1 MSVDMNQ
8 FHTVFFE
15 ESQEHLQT
23 MEELLLNIST
33 DAPDAEELNSI
44 FRAAHSIKGGSG
56 IFGFDALTGL
66 THVMETILDRARNNE
81 LELTTDIVDV
91 LLATT
96 DTLGDILQAY
106 QDESEINW
114 HQIEEGKAALESI
127 LSAEDDE
134 GASAEP
140 SPAADIIEQD
150 DSFGFFD
157 DAPGQ
162 PEVEIATQD
171 DDSFGFFDD
180 APGQPEAEIVTQDDD
195 SFGFFD
201 DAPGQPQQ
209 ATNSSEEDD
218 GFGFFDDA
226 PGQSQ
231 ADTTASETKHD
242 ENDGSFGFFTEPKP
256 AQPIKDEDAYGF
268 FDQEKSSATTP
279 TNKPPARAAKPPA
292 KKPAKTATKNDASSI
307 RVETTK
313 IDTVV
318 NLVGEMVITQSI
330 LSMIGDD
337 VEGNTGEK
345 LSGAI
350 DELSR
355 NIREI
360 QEAVMSMRMIPV
372 SFVFNRFPRLVRDL
386 AKTLDK
392 KIDLIIEGGETEVDK
407 SMIEKLAD
415 PLTHLVRNSLDHG
428 IEPLEKRLAAGKPET
443 GTVVLKAEQ
452 RGGNILISIQDD
464 GGGLNR
470 DKILEK
476 ALSNGLDVDPKMPDE
491 DIWQLIFAPGFSTAE
506 AVTDVSG
513 RGVGMDVVRKNLEAI
528 QGGIDIV
535 SVGGQGSTFTIRLPL
550 TLAIIDGM
558 CVSVG
563 SETYIIPLLNIIESL
578 QPKPEQIKTLA
589 NDTMLWSRDQYWPL
603 ISLREQMQIDEPG
616 KSIENSIIVLVEIGK
631 KRYGIIVDQLLG
643 KQQVVIKSLERHY
656 KKVDGISGA
665 TIMGDGRV
673 AMIIDVDN
681 LMKNEPI
688 NQVGLA

>member
-1 MSVDMNQ
+1 
-8 FHTVFFE
+8 
-15 ESQEHLQT
+15 
-23 MEELLLNIST
+23 
-33 DAPDAEELNSI
+33 
-44 FRAAHSIKGGSG
+44 
-56 IFGFDALTGL
+56 
-66 THVMETILDRARNNE
+66 
-81 LELTTDIVDV
+81 
-91 LLATT
+91 
-96 DTLGDILQAY
+96 
-106 QDESEINW
+106 
-114 HQIEEGKAALESI
+114 
-127 LSAEDDE
+127 
-134 GASAEP
+134 
-140 SPAADIIEQD
+140 
-150 DSFGFFD
+150 
-157 DAPGQ
+157 
-162 PEVEIATQD
+162 
-171 DDSFGFFDD
+171 
-180 APGQPEAEIVTQDDD
+180 
-195 SFGFFD
+195 
-201 DAPGQPQQ
+201 
-209 ATNSSEEDD
+209 
-218 GFGFFDDA
+218 
-226 PGQSQ
+226 
-231 ADTTASETKHD
+231 
-242 ENDGSFGFFTEPKP
+242 
-256 AQPIKDEDAYGF
+256 
-268 FDQEKSSATTP
+268 
-279 TNKPPARAAKPPA
+279 
-292 KKPAKTATKNDASSI
+292 
-307 RVETTK
+307 
-313 IDTVV
+313 
-318 NLVGEMVITQSI
+318 
-330 LSMIGDD
+330 
-337 VEGNTGEK
+337 
-345 LSGAI
+345 
-350 DELSR
+350 
-355 NIREI
+355 
-360 QEAVMSMRMIPV
+360 MSMRMIPV

-491 DIWQLIFAPGFSTAE
+491 EVWQLIFAPGFSTAD

-513 RGVGMDVVRKNLEAI
+513 RGVGMDVVRKNIEAI

-535 SVGGQGSTFTIRLPL
+535 SVAGQGSTFTIKLPL

-563 SETYIIPLLNIIESL
+563 TETYIIPLLNIIESL

-616 KSIENSIIVLVEIGK
+616 KPIENSIIVLVEIGK

-665 TIMGDGRV
+665 TIMGDGKV

>member
-33 DAPDAEELNSI
+33 DDPDAEELNSI

-66 THVMETILDRARNNE
+66 THVMETILDKARNHE
-81 LELTTDIVDV
+81 LDLTTDIVDV

-96 DTLGDILQAY
+96 DTLGAILQAY

-114 HQIEEGKAALESI
+114 EQIEEGKAALEGI
-127 LSAEDDE
+127 LSTE
-134 GASAEP
+134 GETTGVP
-140 SPAADIIEQD
+140 EQTPAAET
-150 DSFGFFD
+150 
-157 DAPGQ
+157 A
-162 PEVEIATQD
+162 ED

-180 APGQPEAEIVTQDDD
+180 APGQPDLSADQEEDG
-195 SFGFFD
+195 FGFFD
-201 DAPGQPQQ
+201 DAPGHSQPD
-209 ATNSSEEDD
+209 TVSEEDD

-226 PGQSQ
+226 PGQPET
-231 ADTTASETKHD
+231 DNSEAQTSHD
-242 ENDGSFGFFTEPKP
+242 DSEGGFGFFTEPRP

-268 FDQEKSSATTP
+268 FEQEKPATTP
-279 TNKPPARAAKPPA
+279 ASSSAAKASKPA
-292 KKPAKTATKNDASSI
+292 AKAPAKTAGKADAGSI

-330 LSMIGDD
+330 LSMIGEE

-345 LSGAI
+345 LNGAI

-386 AKTLDK
+386 ARTLDK

-476 ALSNGLDVDPKMPDE
+476 AIANGLDVDPKMPDE
-491 DIWQLIFAPGFSTAE
+491 DVWQLIFAPGFSTAE

-513 RGVGMDVVRKNLEAI
+513 RGVGMDVVRKNIEAI

-535 SVGGQGSTFTIRLPL
+535 SVAGQGSTFTIKLPL

-563 SETYIIPLLNIIESL
+563 NETYIIPLLNIIESL

-603 ISLREQMQIDEPG
+603 VSLREQMQIDEPTRPV
-616 KSIENSIIVLVEIGK
+616 ENSIIVLVEIGK

-665 TIMGDGRV
+665 TIMGDGKV

-681 LMKNEPI
+681 LIKNEQI

>member
-15 ESQEHLQT
+15 ESLEHLQT

-33 DAPDAEELNSI
+33 DAPDAEDLNSI

-114 HQIEEGKAALESI
+114 LQIEESKAALESI
-127 LSAEDDE
+127 LSAEDGE
-134 GASAEP
+134 SASAELP
-140 SPAADIIEQD
+140 PAADIIEQ
-150 DSFGFFD
+150 
-157 DAPGQ
+157 
-162 PEVEIATQD
+162 

-656 KKVDGISGA
+656 KKVDGLSGA

>member
-114 HQIEEGKAALESI
+114 LQIEESKAALESI
-127 LSAEDDE
+127 LSAEDGE
-134 GASAEP
+134 SASAELP
-140 SPAADIIEQD
+140 PAADIIEQ
-150 DSFGFFD
+150 
-157 DAPGQ
+157 
-162 PEVEIATQD
+162 

-292 KKPAKTATKNDASSI
+292 KKPAKTATKNDAGSI

-513 RGVGMDVVRKNLEAI
+513 RGVGMDVVRKNIEAI

-656 KKVDGISGA
+656 KKVDGLSGA

>member
-33 DAPDAEELNSI
+33 DDPDAEELNSI

-66 THVMETILDRARNNE
+66 THVMETILDKARNHE
-81 LELTTDIVDV
+81 LDLTTDIVDV

-96 DTLGDILQAY
+96 DTLGAILQAY

-114 HQIEEGKAALESI
+114 EQIEEGKAALEGI
-127 LSAEDDE
+127 LSTE
-134 GASAEP
+134 GETTGVP
-140 SPAADIIEQD
+140 EQTPAAET
-150 DSFGFFD
+150 
-157 DAPGQ
+157 A
-162 PEVEIATQD
+162 ED

-180 APGQPEAEIVTQDDD
+180 APGQPDLSADQEEDG
-195 SFGFFD
+195 FGFFD
-201 DAPGQPQQ
+201 DAPGHSQPD
-209 ATNSSEEDD
+209 TVSEEDD

-226 PGQSQ
+226 PGQPE
-231 ADTTASETKHD
+231 ADNSEAQTSHD
-242 ENDGSFGFFTEPKP
+242 DSEGEFGFFTEPRP

-268 FDQEKSSATTP
+268 FEQEKPATTP
-279 TNKPPARAAKPPA
+279 ASSSAAKASKPA
-292 KKPAKTATKNDASSI
+292 AKAPAKTAGKADAGSI

-330 LSMIGDD
+330 LSMIGEE

-345 LSGAI
+345 LNGAI

-386 AKTLDK
+386 ARTLDK

-476 ALSNGLDVDPKMPDE
+476 AIANGLDVDPKMPDE
-491 DIWQLIFAPGFSTAE
+491 DVWQLIFAPGFSTAE

-513 RGVGMDVVRKNLEAI
+513 RGVGMDVVRKNIEAI

-535 SVGGQGSTFTIRLPL
+535 SVAGQGSTFTIKLPL

-563 SETYIIPLLNIIESL
+563 NETYIIPLLNIIESL

-603 ISLREQMQIDEPG
+603 VSLREQMQIDEPTRPV
-616 KSIENSIIVLVEIGK
+616 ENSIIVLVEIGK

-665 TIMGDGRV
+665 TIMGDGKV

-681 LMKNEPI
+681 LIKNEQI

>member
-33 DAPDAEELNSI
+33 DAPDAEDLNSI

-114 HQIEEGKAALESI
+114 LQIEESKAALESI
-127 LSAEDDE
+127 LSAEDGE
-134 GASAEP
+134 SASAELP
-140 SPAADIIEQD
+140 PAADIIEQ
-150 DSFGFFD
+150 
-157 DAPGQ
+157 
-162 PEVEIATQD
+162 

-226 PGQSQ
+226 PGQPN
-231 ADTTASETKHD
+231 AEATAAETEHD
-242 ENDGSFGFFTEPKP
+242 DNDGSFGFFTEPKP

-268 FDQEKSSATTP
+268 FEQEKSSVTSAT
-279 TNKPPARAAKPPA
+279 KPPAKAAKSPAKPPA
-292 KKPAKTATKNDASSI
+292 KAATKNDAGSI

-313 IDTVV
+313 IDSVV

-330 LSMIGDD
+330 LSMIGED

-345 LSGAI
+345 LNGAI
-350 DELSR
+350 GELSR

-491 DIWQLIFAPGFSTAE
+491 EVWQLIFAPGFSTAD

-513 RGVGMDVVRKNLEAI
+513 RGVGMDVVRKNIEAI

-535 SVGGQGSTFTIRLPL
+535 SVAGQGSTFTIKLPL

-563 SETYIIPLLNIIESL
+563 TETYIIPLLNIIESL

-616 KSIENSIIVLVEIGK
+616 KPIENSIIVLVEIGK

-665 TIMGDGRV
+665 TIMGDGKV

-681 LMKNEPI
+681 LMKNEQI

>member
-33 DAPDAEELNSI
+33 DAPDAEDLNSI

-114 HQIEEGKAALESI
+114 LQIEESKAALESI
-127 LSAEDDE
+127 LSAEDGE
-134 GASAEP
+134 SASAELP
-140 SPAADIIEQD
+140 PAADIIEQ
-150 DSFGFFD
+150 
-157 DAPGQ
+157 
-162 PEVEIATQD
+162 

-268 FDQEKSSATTP
+268 FDQEKSSAITP
-279 TNKPPARAAKPPA
+279 ANKPPARAAKPPA

-656 KKVDGISGA
+656 KKVDGLSGA

>member
-33 DAPDAEELNSI
+33 DAPDAEDLNSI

-114 HQIEEGKAALESI
+114 LQIEESKAALESI
-127 LSAEDDE
+127 LSAEDGE
-134 GASAEP
+134 SASAELP
-140 SPAADIIEQD
+140 PAADIIEQ
-150 DSFGFFD
+150 
-157 DAPGQ
+157 
-162 PEVEIATQD
+162 

>member
-33 DAPDAEELNSI
+33 DAPDAEDLNSI

-114 HQIEEGKAALESI
+114 LQIEESKAALESI
-127 LSAEDDE
+127 LSAEDGE
-134 GASAEP
+134 SASAELP
-140 SPAADIIEQD
+140 PAADIIEQ
-150 DSFGFFD
+150 
-157 DAPGQ
+157 
-162 PEVEIATQD
+162 

-279 TNKPPARAAKPPA
+279 ANKPPARAAKPPA

-428 IEPLEKRLAAGKPET
+428 IEPL
-443 GTVVLKAEQ
+443 
-452 RGGNILISIQDD
+452 
-464 GGGLNR
+464 
-470 DKILEK
+470 
-476 ALSNGLDVDPKMPDE
+476 
-491 DIWQLIFAPGFSTAE
+491 
-506 AVTDVSG
+506 
-513 RGVGMDVVRKNLEAI
+513 
-528 QGGIDIV
+528 
-535 SVGGQGSTFTIRLPL
+535 
-550 TLAIIDGM
+550 
-558 CVSVG
+558 
-563 SETYIIPLLNIIESL
+563 
-578 QPKPEQIKTLA
+578 
-589 NDTMLWSRDQYWPL
+589 
-603 ISLREQMQIDEPG
+603 
-616 KSIENSIIVLVEIGK
+616 
-631 KRYGIIVDQLLG
+631 
-643 KQQVVIKSLERHY
+643 
-656 KKVDGISGA
+656 
-665 TIMGDGRV
+665 
-673 AMIIDVDN
+673 
-681 LMKNEPI
+681 
-688 NQVGLA
+688 

>member
-1 MSVDMNQ
+1 
-8 FHTVFFE
+8 
-15 ESQEHLQT
+15 
-23 MEELLLNIST
+23 
-33 DAPDAEELNSI
+33 
-44 FRAAHSIKGGSG
+44 
-56 IFGFDALTGL
+56 
-66 THVMETILDRARNNE
+66 METILDRARNNE

-114 HQIEEGKAALESI
+114 LQIEESKAALESI
-127 LSAEDDE
+127 LSAEDGE
-134 GASAEP
+134 SASAELP
-140 SPAADIIEQD
+140 PAADIIEQ
-150 DSFGFFD
+150 
-157 DAPGQ
+157 
-162 PEVEIATQD
+162 

-491 DIWQLIFAPGFSTAE
+491 EVWQLIFAPGFSTAD

-513 RGVGMDVVRKNLEAI
+513 RGVGMDVVRKNIEAI

-535 SVGGQGSTFTIRLPL
+535 SVAGQGSTFTIKLPL

-558 CVSVG
+558 SVSVG
-563 SETYIIPLLNIIESL
+563 TETYIIPLLNIIESL

-616 KSIENSIIVLVEIGK
+616 KPIENSIIVLVEIGK

-665 TIMGDGRV
+665 TIMGDGKV

>member
-33 DAPDAEELNSI
+33 DDPDAEELNSI

-66 THVMETILDRARNNE
+66 THVMETILDKARNHE
-81 LELTTDIVDV
+81 LDLTTDIVDV

-114 HQIEEGKAALESI
+114 QQIEEGKAALESV
-127 LSAEDDE
+127 LSAEGDE
-134 GASAEP
+134 STDAELP
-140 SPAADIIEQD
+140 VAADTTE
-150 DSFGFFD
+150 
-157 DAPGQ
+157 
-162 PEVEIATQD
+162 E

-180 APGQPEAEIVTQDDD
+180 APGQPEAEMAEEDDD
-195 SFGFFD
+195 GFGFFD

-209 ATNSSEEDD
+209 ATDGDEEDD

-226 PGQSQ
+226 PGQPE
-231 ADTTASETKHD
+231 AEATAAETGHD
-242 ENDGSFGFFTEPKP
+242 DNDGSFGFFTEPKP

-268 FDQEKSSATTP
+268 FEQEKSSAT
-279 TNKPPARAAKPPA
+279 PAAKAPAKPPA
-292 KKPAKTATKNDASSI
+292 KAATKNDAGSI

-313 IDTVV
+313 IDSVV

-330 LSMIGDD
+330 LSMIGED

-345 LSGAI
+345 LNGAI
-350 DELSR
+350 GELSR

-491 DIWQLIFAPGFSTAE
+491 EVWQLIFAPGFSTAD

-513 RGVGMDVVRKNLEAI
+513 RGVGMDVVRKNIEAI

-535 SVGGQGSTFTIRLPL
+535 SVAGQGSTFTIKLPL

-563 SETYIIPLLNIIESL
+563 TETYIIPLLNIIESL

-616 KSIENSIIVLVEIGK
+616 KPIENSIIVLVEIGK

-665 TIMGDGRV
+665 TIMGDGKV

-681 LMKNEPI
+681 LMKNEQI

>member
-33 DAPDAEELNSI
+33 DAPDAEDLNSI

-114 HQIEEGKAALESI
+114 LQIEESKAALESI
-127 LSAEDDE
+127 LSAEDGE
-134 GASAEP
+134 SASAELP
-140 SPAADIIEQD
+140 PAADIIEQ
-150 DSFGFFD
+150 
-157 DAPGQ
+157 
-162 PEVEIATQD
+162 

-491 DIWQLIFAPGFSTAE
+491 EVWQLIFAPGFSTAD

-513 RGVGMDVVRKNLEAI
+513 RGVGMDVVRKNIEAI

-535 SVGGQGSTFTIRLPL
+535 SVAGQGSTFTIKLPL

-558 CVSVG
+558 SVSVG
-563 SETYIIPLLNIIESL
+563 TETYIIPLLNIIESL

-616 KSIENSIIVLVEIGK
+616 KPIENSIIVLVEIGK

-665 TIMGDGRV
+665 TIMGDGKV

>member
-33 DAPDAEELNSI
+33 DDPDAEELNSI

-66 THVMETILDRARNNE
+66 THVMETILDKARNHE
-81 LELTTDIVDV
+81 LDLTTDIVDV

-96 DTLGDILQAY
+96 DTLGAILQAY

-114 HQIEEGKAALESI
+114 EQIEEGKAALEGI
-127 LSAEDDE
+127 LSTE
-134 GASAEP
+134 GETTGVP
-140 SPAADIIEQD
+140 EQTPAAET
-150 DSFGFFD
+150 
-157 DAPGQ
+157 A
-162 PEVEIATQD
+162 ED

-180 APGQPEAEIVTQDDD
+180 APGQPDLSADQEEDG
-195 SFGFFD
+195 FGFFD
-201 DAPGQPQQ
+201 DAPGHSQPD
-209 ATNSSEEDD
+209 TVSEEDD

-226 PGQSQ
+226 PGQPE
-231 ADTTASETKHD
+231 ADNSEAQTSHD
-242 ENDGSFGFFTEPKP
+242 DSEGGFGFFTEPRP

-268 FDQEKSSATTP
+268 FEQEKPATTP
-279 TNKPPARAAKPPA
+279 ASSSSAKASKPAAKA
-292 KKPAKTATKNDASSI
+292 PAKTAGKADAGSI

-330 LSMIGDD
+330 LSMIGEE

-345 LSGAI
+345 LNGAI

-386 AKTLDK
+386 ARTLDK

-476 ALSNGLDVDPKMPDE
+476 AIANGLDVDPKMPDE
-491 DIWQLIFAPGFSTAE
+491 DVWQLIFAPGFSTAE

-513 RGVGMDVVRKNLEAI
+513 RGVGMDVVRKNIEAI

-535 SVGGQGSTFTIRLPL
+535 SVAGQGSTFTIKLPL

-563 SETYIIPLLNIIESL
+563 NETYIIPLLNIIESL

-603 ISLREQMQIDEPG
+603 VSLREQMQIDEPTRPV
-616 KSIENSIIVLVEIGK
+616 ENSIIVLVEIGK

-665 TIMGDGRV
+665 TIMGDGKV

-681 LMKNEPI
+681 LIKNEQI

>member
-33 DAPDAEELNSI
+33 DDPDAEELNSI

-66 THVMETILDRARNNE
+66 THVMETILDKARNHE
-81 LELTTDIVDV
+81 LDLTTDIVDV

-114 HQIEEGKAALESI
+114 QQIEEGKAALESI
-127 LSAEDDE
+127 LSAEGDE
-134 GASAEP
+134 STDAELP
-140 SPAADIIEQD
+140 VAADTTE
-150 DSFGFFD
+150 
-157 DAPGQ
+157 
-162 PEVEIATQD
+162 E

-180 APGQPEAEIVTQDDD
+180 APGQPEAEMAEEDDD
-195 SFGFFD
+195 GFGFFD

-209 ATNSSEEDD
+209 ATDSDEEDD

-226 PGQSQ
+226 PGQPE
-231 ADTTASETKHD
+231 AEAAAAETGHD
-242 ENDGSFGFFTEPKP
+242 DNDGSFGFFTEPKP

-268 FDQEKSSATTP
+268 FEQEKSSATP
-279 TNKPPARAAKPPA
+279 AAKAPAKAAKSPAKPPARVAK
-292 KKPAKTATKNDASSI
+292 KNDAGSI

-330 LSMIGDD
+330 LSMIGED

-345 LSGAI
+345 LNGAI
-350 DELSR
+350 GELSR

-491 DIWQLIFAPGFSTAE
+491 EVWQLIFAPGFSTAD

-513 RGVGMDVVRKNLEAI
+513 RGVGMDVVRKNIEAI

-535 SVGGQGSTFTIRLPL
+535 SVAGQGSTFTIKLPL

-616 KSIENSIIVLVEIGK
+616 KPIENSIIVLVEIGK

-656 KKVDGISGA
+656 KKVEGISGA
-665 TIMGDGRV
+665 TIMGDGKV

-681 LMKNEPI
+681 LMKNEQI

>member
-33 DAPDAEELNSI
+33 DDPDAEELNSI

-66 THVMETILDRARNNE
+66 THVMETILDKARNHE
-81 LELTTDIVDV
+81 LDLTTDIVDV
-91 LLATT
+91 LLSTT

-106 QDESEINW
+106 QDESDINW
-114 HQIEEGKAALESI
+114 QQIEEGKTALESI
-127 LSAEDDE
+127 LSAQGDESE
-134 GASAEP
+134 GAEL
-140 SPAADIIEQD
+140 SPPVDTTE
-150 DSFGFFD
+150 
-157 DAPGQ
+157 
-162 PEVEIATQD
+162 E

-180 APGQPEAEIVTQDDD
+180 APGQPEADI
-195 SFGFFD
+195 G
-201 DAPGQPQQ
+201 A
-209 ATNSSEEDD
+209 EEDD

-226 PGQSQ
+226 PGQPEADISAEEDDGFGFFEDAPGQPQ
-231 ADTTASETKHD
+231 ADNSAEEDDGFGFFDDAPGQPKAATSAPETEHD
-242 ENDGSFGFFTEPKP
+242 DRDGSYGFFTEPKP

-268 FDQEKSSATTP
+268 FTQPESAPTP
-279 TNKPPARAAKPPA
+279 ASKLAAKAAKPASKPPA
-292 KKPAKTATKNDASSI
+292 KAAGKNDAGSV

-330 LSMIGDD
+330 LSMIGEE

-360 QEAVMSMRMIPV
+360 QEAVMSMRMLPV
-372 SFVFNRFPRLVRDL
+372 SFIFNRFPRLVRDL

-428 IEPLEKRLAAGKPET
+428 IESSDKRVAAGKPAT

-470 DKILEK
+470 EKILNK
-476 ALSNGLDVDPKMPDE
+476 ALANGLDVDPKMPDE
-491 DIWQLIFAPGFSTAE
+491 DVWQLIFAPGFSTAE

-513 RGVGMDVVRKNLEAI
+513 RGVGMDVVRKNIEAI

-535 SVGGQGSTFTIRLPL
+535 SEGGQGSTFTIKLPL

-603 ISLREQMQIDEPG
+603 LSLREQMQIDEPD
-616 KSIENSIIVLVEIGK
+616 KPIENSIIVLVEIGK

-665 TIMGDGRV
+665 TIMGDGKV

-681 LMKNEPI
+681 LMKNEQI

>member
-33 DAPDAEELNSI
+33 DAPDAEDLNSI

-114 HQIEEGKAALESI
+114 LQIEESKAALESI
-127 LSAEDDE
+127 LSAEDGE
-134 GASAEP
+134 SASAELP
-140 SPAADIIEQD
+140 PAADIIEQ
-150 DSFGFFD
+150 
-157 DAPGQ
+157 
-162 PEVEIATQD
+162 

-268 FDQEKSSATTP
+268 FEQEQSSATTP
-279 TNKPPARAAKPPA
+279 ANKPPARAAKPPA

-656 KKVDGISGA
+656 KKVDGLSGA

>member
-33 DAPDAEELNSI
+33 DDPDAEELNSI

-66 THVMETILDRARNNE
+66 THVMETILDKARNHE
-81 LELTTDIVDV
+81 LDLTTDIVDV

-96 DTLGDILQAY
+96 DTLAAILQAY

-114 HQIEEGKAALESI
+114 EQIEEGKAALEGI
-127 LSAEDDE
+127 LSTE
-134 GASAEP
+134 GETTGVP
-140 SPAADIIEQD
+140 EQTPAAET
-150 DSFGFFD
+150 
-157 DAPGQ
+157 A
-162 PEVEIATQD
+162 ED

-180 APGQPEAEIVTQDDD
+180 APGQPDLSADQEEHG
-195 SFGFFD
+195 FGFFD
-201 DAPGQPQQ
+201 DAPGHSQPD
-209 ATNSSEEDD
+209 TVSEEDD

-226 PGQSQ
+226 PGQPET
-231 ADTTASETKHD
+231 DNSEAQTSHD
-242 ENDGSFGFFTEPKP
+242 DSEGGFGFFTEPRP

-268 FDQEKSSATTP
+268 FEQEKSATTP
-279 TNKPPARAAKPPA
+279 ASSSAAKASKPA
-292 KKPAKTATKNDASSI
+292 AKAPAKTAGKADAGSI

-330 LSMIGDD
+330 LSMIGEE

-386 AKTLDK
+386 ARTLDK

-476 ALSNGLDVDPKMPDE
+476 AIANGLDVDLKMPDE
-491 DIWQLIFAPGFSTAE
+491 DVWQLIFAPGFSTAE

-513 RGVGMDVVRKNLEAI
+513 RGVGMDVVRKNIEAI

-535 SVGGQGSTFTIRLPL
+535 SVAGQGSTFTIKLPL

-563 SETYIIPLLNIIESL
+563 NETYIIPLLNIIESL

-603 ISLREQMQIDEPG
+603 VSLREQMQIDEPTRPV
-616 KSIENSIIVLVEIGK
+616 ENSIIVLVEIGK

-665 TIMGDGRV
+665 TIMGDGKV

-681 LMKNEPI
+681 LIKNEQI

>member
-33 DAPDAEELNSI
+33 DDPDAEELNSI

-66 THVMETILDRARNNE
+66 THVMETILDKARNHE
-81 LELTTDIVDV
+81 LDLTTDIVDV

-114 HQIEEGKAALESI
+114 QQIEEGKAALESI
-127 LSAEDDE
+127 LSAEGDE
-134 GASAEP
+134 STDAELP
-140 SPAADIIEQD
+140 VAADTTE
-150 DSFGFFD
+150 
-157 DAPGQ
+157 
-162 PEVEIATQD
+162 E

-180 APGQPEAEIVTQDDD
+180 APGQPEAEMAEEDDD
-195 SFGFFD
+195 GFGFFD

-209 ATNSSEEDD
+209 ATDSDEEDD

-226 PGQSQ
+226 PGQPE
-231 ADTTASETKHD
+231 AEATAAETGHD
-242 ENDGSFGFFTEPKP
+242 DNDGSFGFFTEPKP

-268 FDQEKSSATTP
+268 FEQEKSSATSAT
-279 TNKPPARAAKPPA
+279 KAPAKAAKSPAKPPA
-292 KKPAKTATKNDASSI
+292 KAATKNDAGSI

-330 LSMIGDD
+330 LSMIGED

-345 LSGAI
+345 LNGAI
-350 DELSR
+350 GELSR

-491 DIWQLIFAPGFSTAE
+491 EVWQLIFAPGFSTAD

-513 RGVGMDVVRKNLEAI
+513 RGVGMDVVRKNIEAI

-535 SVGGQGSTFTIRLPL
+535 SVAGQGSTFTIKLPL

-563 SETYIIPLLNIIESL
+563 TETYIIPLLNIIESL

-616 KSIENSIIVLVEIGK
+616 KPIENSIIVLVEIGK

-665 TIMGDGRV
+665 TIMGDGKV

-681 LMKNEPI
+681 LMKNEQI

>member
-33 DAPDAEELNSI
+33 DAPDAEDLNSI

-114 HQIEEGKAALESI
+114 LQIEESKAALESI
-127 LSAEDDE
+127 LSAEDGE
-134 GASAEP
+134 SASAELP
-140 SPAADIIEQD
+140 PAADIIEQ
-150 DSFGFFD
+150 
-157 DAPGQ
+157 
-162 PEVEIATQD
+162 

-209 ATNSSEEDD
+209 ATHSSEEDD

-656 KKVDGISGA
+656 KKVDGLSGA

>member
-33 DAPDAEELNSI
+33 DDPDAEELNSI

-66 THVMETILDRARNNE
+66 THVMETILDKARNHE
-81 LELTTDIVDV
+81 LDLTTDIVDV
-91 LLATT
+91 LLSTT

-106 QDESEINW
+106 QDESDINW
-114 HQIEEGKAALESI
+114 QQIEEGKTALESI
-127 LSAEDDE
+127 LSAQGDESE
-134 GASAEP
+134 GAEL
-140 SPAADIIEQD
+140 SPPVDTTE
-150 DSFGFFD
+150 
-157 DAPGQ
+157 
-162 PEVEIATQD
+162 E

-180 APGQPEAEIVTQDDD
+180 APGQPEADI
-195 SFGFFD
+195 G
-201 DAPGQPQQ
+201 A
-209 ATNSSEEDD
+209 EEDD

-226 PGQSQ
+226 PGQPE
-231 ADTTASETKHD
+231 ADISAEEDDGFGFFEDAPGQPEADNSAEEDDGFGFFDDAPGQPKAATSAPETEHD
-242 ENDGSFGFFTEPKP
+242 DGDGSYGFFTEPKP

-268 FDQEKSSATTP
+268 FTQPESAPTP
-279 TNKPPARAAKPPA
+279 ASKLAAKAAKPASKPPA
-292 KKPAKTATKNDASSI
+292 KAAGKNDAGSV

-330 LSMIGDD
+330 LSMIGEE

-360 QEAVMSMRMIPV
+360 QEAVMSMRMLPV
-372 SFVFNRFPRLVRDL
+372 SFIFNRFPRLVRDL

-428 IEPLEKRLAAGKPET
+428 IESSDKRVAAGKPAT

-470 DKILEK
+470 EKILNK
-476 ALSNGLDVDPKMPDE
+476 ALANGLDVDPKMPDE
-491 DIWQLIFAPGFSTAE
+491 DVWQLIFAPGFSTAE

-513 RGVGMDVVRKNLEAI
+513 RGVGMDVVRKNIEAI

-535 SVGGQGSTFTIRLPL
+535 SEGGQGSTFTIKLPL

-603 ISLREQMQIDEPG
+603 LSLREQMQIDEPD
-616 KSIENSIIVLVEIGK
+616 KPIENSIIVLVEIGK

-665 TIMGDGRV
+665 TIMGDGKV

-681 LMKNEPI
+681 LMKNEQI

>member
-33 DAPDAEELNSI
+33 DAPDAEDLNSI

-114 HQIEEGKAALESI
+114 LQIEEGKAALESI
-127 LSAEDDE
+127 LSAEDGE
-134 GASAEP
+134 SASAELP
-140 SPAADIIEQD
+140 PAADIIEQ
-150 DSFGFFD
+150 
-157 DAPGQ
+157 
-162 PEVEIATQD
+162 

-231 ADTTASETKHD
+231 AETTAPETKHD
-242 ENDGSFGFFTEPKP
+242 DKDGSFGFFTDPKP
-256 AQPIKDEDAYGF
+256 AQPVKDEDAYGF

-279 TNKPPARAAKPPA
+279 ANKPPARAAKPPA
-292 KKPAKTATKNDASSI
+292 KKPAKTATKNDAGSI

-513 RGVGMDVVRKNLEAI
+513 RGVGMDVVRKNIEAI

-656 KKVDGISGA
+656 KKVDGLSGA

>member
-33 DAPDAEELNSI
+33 DAPDAEDLNSI

-114 HQIEEGKAALESI
+114 LQIEESKAALESI
-127 LSAEDDE
+127 LSAEGDE
-134 GASAEP
+134 STDAELP
-140 SPAADIIEQD
+140 VAADTTE
-150 DSFGFFD
+150 
-157 DAPGQ
+157 
-162 PEVEIATQD
+162 E

-231 ADTTASETKHD
+231 SDTTASETKHD

-279 TNKPPARAAKPPA
+279 ANKPPARAAKPPA

-656 KKVDGISGA
+656 KKVDGLSGA

>member
-33 DAPDAEELNSI
+33 DAPDAEDLNSI

-66 THVMETILDRARNNE
+66 THVMETILDRARNHE
-81 LELTTDIVDV
+81 LDLTTDIVDV

-114 HQIEEGKAALESI
+114 QQIEEGKAALESV
-127 LSAEDDE
+127 LSAEGDE
-134 GASAEP
+134 STDAELP
-140 SPAADIIEQD
+140 VAADTTE
-150 DSFGFFD
+150 
-157 DAPGQ
+157 
-162 PEVEIATQD
+162 E

-279 TNKPPARAAKPPA
+279 ANKPPARAAKPPA

-656 KKVDGISGA
+656 KKVDGLSGA

>member
-33 DAPDAEELNSI
+33 DDPDAEELNSI

-66 THVMETILDRARNNE
+66 THVMETILDKARNHE

-91 LLATT
+91 LLSTT

-106 QDESEINW
+106 QDESDINW
-114 HQIEEGKAALESI
+114 QQIEEGKTALESI
-127 LSAEDDE
+127 LSAQGGKSED
-134 GASAEP
+134 AEL
-140 SPAADIIEQD
+140 SPPVDTTEQD

-162 PEVEIATQD
+162 PEADTGADED
-171 DDSFGFFDD
+171 DGFGFFDD
-180 APGQPEAEIVTQDDD
+180 APGQPEAD
-195 SFGFFD
+195 
-201 DAPGQPQQ
+201 
-209 ATNSSEEDD
+209 NSAEEDD

-226 PGQSQ
+226 PGKPE
-231 ADTTASETKHD
+231 AAPTASATEHD
-242 ENDGSFGFFTEPKP
+242 DRDGSYGFFTEPKP

-268 FDQEKSSATTP
+268 FTQPESASTP
-279 TNKPPARAAKPPA
+279 ASKIAAKAAKPKA
-292 KKPAKTATKNDASSI
+292 KPSAKAAGKNDAGSV

-330 LSMIGDD
+330 LSMIGEE

-360 QEAVMSMRMIPV
+360 QEAVMSMRMLPV
-372 SFVFNRFPRLVRDL
+372 SFIFNRFPRLVRDL

-428 IEPLEKRLAAGKPET
+428 IESSDKRVAAGKPAT

-470 DKILEK
+470 EKILDK
-476 ALSNGLDVDPKMPDE
+476 ALANGLDVDPKMPDE
-491 DIWQLIFAPGFSTAE
+491 DVWQLIFAPGFSTAE

-513 RGVGMDVVRKNLEAI
+513 RGVGMDVVRKNIEAI

-535 SVGGQGSTFTIRLPL
+535 SEGGQGSTFTIKLPL

-578 QPKPEQIKTLA
+578 QPKSEQIKTLA

-603 ISLREQMQIDEPG
+603 LSLRDQMQIDEPD
-616 KSIENSIIVLVEIGK
+616 KPIENSIIVLVEIGK

-665 TIMGDGRV
+665 TIMGDGKV

-681 LMKNEPI
+681 LMKNEQI

>member
-1 MSVDMNQ
+1 
-8 FHTVFFE
+8 
-15 ESQEHLQT
+15 

-33 DAPDAEELNSI
+33 DAPDAEDLNSI

-91 LLATT
+91 LFATT

-114 HQIEEGKAALESI
+114 LQIEESKAALESI
-127 LSAEDDE
+127 LSAEDGE
-134 GASAEP
+134 SASAELP
-140 SPAADIIEQD
+140 PAADIIEQ
-150 DSFGFFD
+150 
-157 DAPGQ
+157 
-162 PEVEIATQD
+162 

-279 TNKPPARAAKPPA
+279 ANKPPARAAKPPA

-656 KKVDGISGA
+656 KKVDGLSGA

>member
-33 DAPDAEELNSI
+33 DDPDAEELNSI

-66 THVMETILDRARNNE
+66 THVMETILDKARNHE
-81 LELTTDIVDV
+81 LDLTTDIVDV
-91 LLATT
+91 LLSTT

-106 QDESEINW
+106 QDESDINW
-114 HQIEEGKAALESI
+114 QQIEEGKTALESI
-127 LSAEDDE
+127 LSAQGDESE
-134 GASAEP
+134 GAEL
-140 SPAADIIEQD
+140 SPPVDTTE
-150 DSFGFFD
+150 
-157 DAPGQ
+157 
-162 PEVEIATQD
+162 E

-180 APGQPEAEIVTQDDD
+180 APGQPEADI
-195 SFGFFD
+195 G
-201 DAPGQPQQ
+201 A
-209 ATNSSEEDD
+209 EEDD

-226 PGQSQ
+226 PGQPE
-231 ADTTASETKHD
+231 ADISAEEDDGFGFFEDAPGQPEADNSAEEDDGFGFFDDAPGQPKAATSAPETEHD
-242 ENDGSFGFFTEPKP
+242 DRDGSYGFFTEPKP

-268 FDQEKSSATTP
+268 FTQPESAPTP
-279 TNKPPARAAKPPA
+279 ASKLAAKAAKPASKPPA
-292 KKPAKTATKNDASSI
+292 KAAGKNDAGSV

-330 LSMIGDD
+330 LSMIGEE

-360 QEAVMSMRMIPV
+360 QEAVMSMRMLPV
-372 SFVFNRFPRLVRDL
+372 SFIFNRFPRLVRDL

-428 IEPLEKRLAAGKPET
+428 IESSDKRVAAGKPAT

-470 DKILEK
+470 EKILNK
-476 ALSNGLDVDPKMPDE
+476 ALANGLDVDPKMPDE
-491 DIWQLIFAPGFSTAE
+491 DVWQLIFAPGFSTAE

-513 RGVGMDVVRKNLEAI
+513 RGVGMDVVRKNIEAI

-535 SVGGQGSTFTIRLPL
+535 SEGGQGSTFTIKLPL

-558 CVSVG
+558 CVFVSL
-563 SETYIIPLLNIIESL
+563 YALL
-578 QPKPEQIKTLA
+578 
-589 NDTMLWSRDQYWPL
+589 
-603 ISLREQMQIDEPG
+603 
-616 KSIENSIIVLVEIGK
+616 
-631 KRYGIIVDQLLG
+631 
-643 KQQVVIKSLERHY
+643 
-656 KKVDGISGA
+656 
-665 TIMGDGRV
+665 
-673 AMIIDVDN
+673 
-681 LMKNEPI
+681 
-688 NQVGLA
+688 

>member
-33 DAPDAEELNSI
+33 DAPDAEDLNSI

-66 THVMETILDRARNNE
+66 THVMETILDRARNHE
-81 LELTTDIVDV
+81 LDLTTDIVDV

-114 HQIEEGKAALESI
+114 LQIEEGKAALESV
-127 LSAEDDE
+127 LSAEGDE
-134 GASAEP
+134 STDAELP
-140 SPAADIIEQD
+140 VAADTTE
-150 DSFGFFD
+150 
-157 DAPGQ
+157 
-162 PEVEIATQD
+162 E

-279 TNKPPARAAKPPA
+279 ANKPPARAAKPPA

-656 KKVDGISGA
+656 KKVDGLSGA

>member
-33 DAPDAEELNSI
+33 DDPDAEELNSI

-66 THVMETILDRARNNE
+66 THVMETILDKARNHE
-81 LELTTDIVDV
+81 LDLTTDIVDV

-114 HQIEEGKAALESI
+114 QQIEEGKAALESI
-127 LSAEDDE
+127 LSAEGDE
-134 GASAEP
+134 STDAELP
-140 SPAADIIEQD
+140 VAADTTE
-150 DSFGFFD
+150 
-157 DAPGQ
+157 
-162 PEVEIATQD
+162 E

-180 APGQPEAEIVTQDDD
+180 APGQPEAEMAEEDDD
-195 SFGFFD
+195 GFGFFD

-209 ATNSSEEDD
+209 ATDSDEEDD

-226 PGQSQ
+226 PGQPE
-231 ADTTASETKHD
+231 AEAAAAETGHD
-242 ENDGSFGFFTEPKP
+242 DNDGSFGFFTEPKP

-268 FDQEKSSATTP
+268 FEQEKSSAT
-279 TNKPPARAAKPPA
+279 PAAKAPAKAAKSPAKPPA
-292 KKPAKTATKNDASSI
+292 KAATKNDAGSI

-330 LSMIGDD
+330 LSMIGED

-345 LSGAI
+345 LNGAI
-350 DELSR
+350 GELSR

-491 DIWQLIFAPGFSTAE
+491 EVWQLIFAPGFSTAD

-513 RGVGMDVVRKNLEAI
+513 RGVGMDVVRKNIEAI

-535 SVGGQGSTFTIRLPL
+535 SVAGQGSTFTIKLPL

-589 NDTMLWSRDQYWPL
+589 NNTMLWSRDQYWPL

-616 KSIENSIIVLVEIGK
+616 KPIENSIIVLVEIGK

-656 KKVDGISGA
+656 KKVEGISGA
-665 TIMGDGRV
+665 TIMGDGKV

-681 LMKNEPI
+681 LMKNEQI

>member
-114 HQIEEGKAALESI
+114 LQIEESKAALESI
-127 LSAEDDE
+127 LSAEDGE
-134 GASAEP
+134 SASAELP
-140 SPAADIIEQD
+140 PAADIIEQ
-150 DSFGFFD
+150 
-157 DAPGQ
+157 
-162 PEVEIATQD
+162 

-292 KKPAKTATKNDASSI
+292 KKPAKTATKNDAGSI

-656 KKVDGISGA
+656 KKVDGLSGA

>member
-33 DAPDAEELNSI
+33 DAPDAEDLNSI

-66 THVMETILDRARNNE
+66 THVMETILDRARNHE
-81 LELTTDIVDV
+81 LDLTTDIVDV

-114 HQIEEGKAALESI
+114 QQIEEGKAALESV
-127 LSAEDDE
+127 LSAEGDE
-134 GASAEP
+134 STDAELP
-140 SPAADIIEQD
+140 VAADTTEQD

-162 PEVEIATQD
+162 PEVEIA
-171 DDSFGFFDD
+171 
-180 APGQPEAEIVTQDDD
+180 TQDDD

-226 PGQSQ
+226 PGQPN
-231 ADTTASETKHD
+231 AEATAAETEHD
-242 ENDGSFGFFTEPKP
+242 DNDGSFGFFTEPKP

-268 FDQEKSSATTP
+268 FEQEKSSVTSAT
-279 TNKPPARAAKPPA
+279 KPPAKAAKSPAKPPA
-292 KKPAKTATKNDASSI
+292 KAATKNDAGSI

-313 IDTVV
+313 IDSVV

-330 LSMIGDD
+330 LSMIGED

-345 LSGAI
+345 LNGAI
-350 DELSR
+350 GELSR

-491 DIWQLIFAPGFSTAE
+491 EVWQLIFAPGFSTAD

-513 RGVGMDVVRKNLEAI
+513 RGVGMDVVRKNIEAI

-535 SVGGQGSTFTIRLPL
+535 SVAGQGSTFTIKLPL

-563 SETYIIPLLNIIESL
+563 TETYIIPLLNIIESL

-616 KSIENSIIVLVEIGK
+616 KPIENSIIVLVEIGK

-665 TIMGDGRV
+665 TIMGDGKV

-681 LMKNEPI
+681 LMKNEQI

>member
-33 DAPDAEELNSI
+33 DDPDAEELNSI

-66 THVMETILDRARNNE
+66 THVMETILDKARNHE
-81 LELTTDIVDV
+81 LDLTTDIVDV
-91 LLATT
+91 LLSTT

-106 QDESEINW
+106 QDESDINW
-114 HQIEEGKAALESI
+114 QQIEEGKTALESI
-127 LSAEDDE
+127 LSAQGDESE
-134 GASAEP
+134 GAEL
-140 SPAADIIEQD
+140 SPPVDTTE
-150 DSFGFFD
+150 
-157 DAPGQ
+157 
-162 PEVEIATQD
+162 E

-180 APGQPEAEIVTQDDD
+180 APGQPEADI
-195 SFGFFD
+195 G
-201 DAPGQPQQ
+201 A
-209 ATNSSEEDD
+209 EEDD

-226 PGQSQ
+226 PGQPE
-231 ADTTASETKHD
+231 ADISAEEDDGFGFFEDAPGQPEADNSAEEDDGFGFFDDAPGQPKAATSAPETEHD
-242 ENDGSFGFFTEPKP
+242 DRDGSYGFFTEPKP

-268 FDQEKSSATTP
+268 FTQPESAPTP
-279 TNKPPARAAKPPA
+279 ASKLAAKAAKPASKPPA
-292 KKPAKTATKNDASSI
+292 KAAGKNDAGSV

-330 LSMIGDD
+330 LSMIGEE

-360 QEAVMSMRMIPV
+360 QEAVMSMRMLPV
-372 SFVFNRFPRLVRDL
+372 SFIFNRFPRLVRDL

-428 IEPLEKRLAAGKPET
+428 IESSDKRVAAGKPAT

-470 DKILEK
+470 EKILNK
-476 ALSNGLDVDPKMPDE
+476 ALANGLDVDPKMPDE
-491 DIWQLIFAPGFSTAE
+491 DVWQLIFAPGFSTAE

-513 RGVGMDVVRKNLEAI
+513 RGVGMDVVRKNIEAI

-535 SVGGQGSTFTIRLPL
+535 SEGGQGSTFTIKLPL

-603 ISLREQMQIDEPG
+603 LSLREQMQIDEPD
-616 KSIENSIIVLVEIGK
+616 KPIENSIIVLVEIGK

>member
-1 MSVDMNQ
+1 
-8 FHTVFFE
+8 
-15 ESQEHLQT
+15 

-33 DAPDAEELNSI
+33 DDPDAEELNSI

-66 THVMETILDRARNNE
+66 THVMETILDRARNHE
-81 LELTTDIVDV
+81 LDLTTDIVDV

-114 HQIEEGKAALESI
+114 QQIEEGKAALESV
-127 LSAEDDE
+127 LSAEGDE
-134 GASAEP
+134 STNAELP
-140 SPAADIIEQD
+140 PAADTTEDD

-162 PEVEIATQD
+162 PEVEVAAED
-171 DDSFGFFDD
+171 DDGFGFF
-180 APGQPEAEIVTQDDD
+180 G
-195 SFGFFD
+195 

-209 ATNSSEEDD
+209 ASDTEGGEGEEDD

-226 PGQSQ
+226 PGQPN
-231 ADTTASETKHD
+231 AEATAAETEHD
-242 ENDGSFGFFTEPKP
+242 DNDGSFGFFTEPKP

-268 FDQEKSSATTP
+268 FEQEKSSVTSAT
-279 TNKPPARAAKPPA
+279 KPPAKAAKSPAKPPA
-292 KKPAKTATKNDASSI
+292 KAATKNDAGSI

-313 IDTVV
+313 IDSVV

-330 LSMIGDD
+330 LSMIGED

-345 LSGAI
+345 LNGAI
-350 DELSR
+350 GELSR

-491 DIWQLIFAPGFSTAE
+491 EVWQLIFAPGFSTAD

-513 RGVGMDVVRKNLEAI
+513 RGVGMDVVRKNIEAI

-535 SVGGQGSTFTIRLPL
+535 SVAGQGSTFTIKLPL

-563 SETYIIPLLNIIESL
+563 TETYIIPLLNIIESL

-616 KSIENSIIVLVEIGK
+616 KPIENSIIVLVEIGK

-665 TIMGDGRV
+665 TIMGDGKV

-681 LMKNEPI
+681 LMKNEQI

>member
-8 FHTVFFE
+8 FHNVFFE

-33 DAPDAEELNSI
+33 DDPDAEELNSI

-66 THVMETILDRARNNE
+66 THVMETILDKARNHE
-81 LELTTDIVDV
+81 LALSTDIVDV
-91 LLATT
+91 LLSTT

-106 QDESEINW
+106 QNETEINW
-114 HQIEEGKAALESI
+114 QQIEEGKASLEGI
-127 LSAEDDE
+127 LLAD
-134 GASAEP
+134 GQASVDP
-140 SPAADIIEQD
+140 T
-150 DSFGFFD
+150 
-157 DAPGQ
+157 
-162 PEVEIATQD
+162 ATVTSDVTEED

-180 APGQPEAEIVTQDDD
+180 APGQPEQPDEDDG
-195 SFGFFD
+195 FGFFD
-201 DAPGQPQQ
+201 EIPEQPEN
-209 ATNSSEEDD
+209 AEANEDED

-226 PGQSQ
+226 PGQPEPQ
-231 ADTTASETKHD
+231 ALD
-242 ENDGSFGFFTEPKP
+242 DGSSQNDSEGTYGFFTEPKP
-256 AQPIKDEDAYGF
+256 AQPIPDEEAYGF
-268 FDQEKSSATTP
+268 FDQDKTPPKAAATTAISA
-279 TNKPPARAAKPPA
+279 ARRTTAKP
-292 KKPAKTATKNDASSI
+292 ATKPTAKSASKTDAGSI

-313 IDTVV
+313 IDSVV

-330 LSMIGDD
+330 LSMIGEE
-337 VEGNTGEK
+337 VEGSTGEK

-355 NIREI
+355 NVREI

-386 AKTLDK
+386 AKNLDK

-443 GTVVLKAEQ
+443 GTVILRAEQ

-464 GGGLNR
+464 GGGLSR
-470 DKILEK
+470 EKILDK
-476 ALSNGLDVDPKMPDE
+476 AIANGMDIDPKMPDE
-491 DIWQLIFAPGFSTAE
+491 EVWLLIFAAGFSTAE

-513 RGVGMDVVRKNLEAI
+513 RGVGMDVVRKNIEAI
-528 QGGIDIV
+528 QGSIDIV
-535 SVGGQGSTFTIRLPL
+535 SAAGQGSTFTIRLPL

-563 SETYIIPLLNIIESL
+563 NETYIIPLLNIIESL

-603 ISLREQMQIDEPG
+603 VSLRDQMRIDIPA
-616 KSIENSIIVLVEIGK
+616 KPIAQSIIVLVEIGK

-656 KKVDGISGA
+656 KKVDGLSGA
-665 TIMGDGRV
+665 TIMGDGKV

-681 LMKNEPI
+681 LIKNEQI
-688 NQVGLA
+688 NQVELT